1 MPSPGGGTNPDHYI
15 YVSNKFQVKPGA
27 KISNDLFVG
36 PGLGVGLQVRDFAQ
50 LLRCVVLHGL
60 AKPSEGQQLSQIN
73 FPLSRM
79 HIMSLSKLAVGG
91 SVSVTRCTGTPRP
104 QQSAESHLQTQFG
117 WHSRNDA
124 HGA

>member
-50 LLRCVVLHGL
+50 LLGSLRCMVLYGL
-60 AKPSEGQQLSQIN
+60 AKPCEGQQLPQI
-73 FPLSRM
+73 
-79 HIMSLSKLAVGG
+79 VY
-91 SVSVTRCTGTPRP
+91 P
-104 QQSAESHLQTQFG
+104 QQNALHEPEQIGCRGECFCYKMHRHAQTPTKC
-117 WHSRNDA
+117 
-124 HGA
+124 